1 MKNALIALALIAGI
15 VATPAHAN
23 RNTEAA
29 LLGVIAGGVIVGLA
43 NQGRSHHH
51 HHHHHHGAPQGVI
64 NGGWNHPGP
73 ANLHGVCAITSS
85 HQGQWIEVI
94 HRNCHGDIILIE
106 RLPRW

>member
-1 MKNALIALALIAGI
+1 MKIIITVVALAAIMIAG
-15 VATPAHAN
+15 PAYAN

-51 HHHHHHGAPQGVI
+51 HHHHHGAPQGVI

-73 ANLHGVCAITSS
+73 ANLRGVCAITHA
-85 HQGQWIEVI
+85 HQGQWTEVI
-94 HRNCHGDIILIE
+94 YRNCHGDIILIE
-106 RLPRW
+106 RLPRY